1 MSDIFLLKSD
11 KKISIKKI
19 LKLTGEFDSFKF
31 QDIPDYDIYFDEK
44 VEDYNK
50 DLEIKDDDEDY
61 KILSSINV
69 GDNHPYFL
77 SQEILDAIF
86 FDKENYSDE
95 RKKINNYEKNNERL
109 DMDEELLEY
118 PLSVV
123 GTVRIW
129 KKNCIR
135 GFEVFYD
142 RFSSNYGVRT
152 FSPCARKDWEEAI
165 KYIIKLSKIL
175 NTDIRTEN
183 GEIYARENIKNYP
196 YDKSILAGLNYLS
209 KHISAF
215 IDTNINYIFFNKE
228 ILEKIKKSK
237 DQIKTFEQTVHMI
250 KKELDKK
257 ETERFER
264 KELKSISYTIYE
276 NKEVILFLNPNL
288 DFFNR
293 NLSEKSQYKIDFAL
307 AIKDTQNKYFLSNS
321 VEYNT
326 FIKMLPKDSYRYIDA
341 RRILVKPLKKEDIYL
356 LSKKCYKEFI
366 RLGGKK

>member
-1 MSDIFLLKSD
+1 M
-11 KKISIKKI
+11 
-19 LKLTGEFDSFKF
+19 E
-31 QDIPDYDIYFDEK
+31 
-44 VEDYNK
+44 
-50 DLEIKDDDEDY
+50 
-61 KILSSINV
+61 
-69 GDNHPYFL
+69 
-77 SQEILDAIF
+77 
-86 FDKENYSDE
+86 
-95 RKKINNYEKNNERL
+95 
-109 DMDEELLEY
+109 
-118 PLSVV
+118 
-123 GTVRIW
+123 
-129 KKNCIR
+129 KNCIR

-165 KYIIKLSKIL
+165 KYIIKLSKML
-175 NTDIRTEN
+175 NTDIRTKD
-183 GEIYARENIKNYP
+183 GEIYARENIEKYS

-257 ETERFER
+257 EAERFER

-307 AIKDTQNKYFLSNS
+307 SIKDTQNKYFLSNS

-326 FIKMLPKDSYRYIDA
+326 FVKMLPKDSYRYIDA

-366 RLGGKK
+366 KLGGKNDRSDNWRCCWKFL